1 MGQGSYDANGC
12 QSSDYD
18 ILISTHA
25 MLSALLSALFHLVIT
40 STSTSTSTPVV
51 SSVPMHPSAL
61 THKLPIDHLQSSLE
75 HGTPE
80 AFAITVG
87 STSVSPST

>member
-40 STSTSTSTPVV
+40 STSTSTPVV
-51 SSVPMHPSAL
+51 SSTSAL